1 MKLAAMSENTDA
13 VNVSQYLQDL
23 ISSNSELGSRLLSLL
38 LVSSGNGKEI
48 MDAINKGD
56 LGSIRDL
63 DLAID
68 LKVPDGIENKAT
80 KGNFAKEQL
89 ALLSSG
95 ERLHQ
100 ESLPQDTPPQL
111 QDENAGGSVG
121 DTISNPTGEKRKKNT
136 EASARFRIRKKQKE
150 QERLSKLKELNIK
163 ITGLY
168 KRIDVLL
175 EENQH
180 WKQKL
185 EELNERKSR
194 EMLDRIRKRNA
205 NSPL

>member
-1 MKLAAMSENTDA
+1 MSQNTDA
-13 VNVSQYLQDL
+13 ANVSQYLQDL

-56 LGSIRDL
+56 LGSIKNL
-63 DLAID
+63 DLAVD
-68 LKVPDGIENKAT
+68 LKKLNGSVSENRDNKVNSA
-80 KGNFAKEQL
+80 GQQL
-89 ALLSSG
+89 SLLSSSG
-95 ERLHQ
+95 KSQHYLKE
-100 ESLPQDTPPQL
+100 ESPEL
-111 QDENAGGSVG
+111 S
-121 DTISNPTGEKRKKNT
+121 SPTGEKRRKNT
-136 EASARFRIRKKQKE
+136 EASARFRIRKKERE
-150 QERLSKLKELNIK
+150 QERLNKLKELNNK

-168 KRIDVLL
+168 KRIDVLVD
-175 EENQH
+175 ENQH

-194 EMLDRIRKRNA
+194 EMLERIRRKNA

>member
-1 MKLAAMSENTDA
+1 MSENTDA

-56 LGSIRDL
+56 LGSIRNL

-68 LKVPDGIENKAT
+68 LKAPDGSENKAT

-95 ERLHQ
+95 GGLYQ
-100 ESLPQDTPPQL
+100 ESLSQDAQPQL
-111 QDENAGGSVG
+111 QDENADGSVG

-175 EENQH
+175 EENRH

>member
-1 MKLAAMSENTDA
+1 MGLQAQEENGTD
-13 VNVSQYLQDL
+13 
-23 ISSNSELGSRLLSLL
+23 SSS
-38 LVSSGNGKEI
+38 
-48 MDAINKGD
+48 
-56 LGSIRDL
+56 
-63 DLAID
+63 
-68 LKVPDGIENKAT
+68 
-80 KGNFAKEQL
+80 
-89 ALLSSG
+89 
-95 ERLHQ
+95 
-100 ESLPQDTPPQL
+100 DTL
-111 QDENAGGSVG
+111 N
-121 DTISNPTGEKRKKNT
+121 NPKGEKRKKNT

-150 QERLSKLKELNIK
+150 QERLNKLKELNIK